1 MENKMATH
9 EEFQTLYETNLKPQL
24 IEFENQRKNIVK
36 KFVPVLIGSLVLM
49 LLLLTVFIT
58 GEEDS
63 YWPLASLF
71 SMVVIG
77 IGADAYYSKLV
88 SPYEKNFK
96 TTIIS
101 RIVSFIDENLTYYPD
116 KSITLSEFRAS
127 RLESYW
133 HSVDRWFGEDSVE
146 GVLGKTAVKFSE
158 VNAQYETKHTD
169 KDGNRKTRYH
179 HIFKGLF
186 FIFDFNKDF
195 DGFTVVLP
203 DYAERR
209 LGCFGK
215 MLQSW
220 KANIVPGELVKLADP
235 EFEREFV
242 VYSDNQITARYVLS
256 TNLMRRLLTFRQQL
270 NKRVYLSFVNGKLYM
285 GIPVSK
291 DLFEP
296 TVFKT
301 LLNVELIQDFFNY
314 MQLGKDIVEEL
325 NLNTRIWSKQ

>member
-1 MENKMATH
+1 MATH

-24 IEFENQRKNIVK
+24 IEFENQRKSIVK
-36 KFVPVLIGSLVLM
+36 KFVPVFVGSLLLM
-49 LLLLTVFIT
+49 VLLLTVFIA

-63 YWPLASLF
+63 YWSLVSII
-71 SMVVIG
+71 SMIVIG
-77 IGADAYYSKLV
+77 IGVTIYYYKLV
-88 SPYEKNFK
+88 SPYQKNFK
-96 TTIIS
+96 TTVVS

-127 RLESYW
+127 RLEDYW
-133 HSVDRWFGEDSVE
+133 HSIDRWDGEDYVE
-146 GVLGKTAVKFSE
+146 GILGKTTVKFSE
-158 VNAQYETKHTD
+158 VHAQYETTHTNKEGD
-169 KDGNRKTRYH
+169 RETKYH
-179 HIFKGLF
+179 DIFKGLF

-195 DGFTVVLP
+195 EGFTVVLP
-203 DYAERR
+203 DYVERR
-209 LGCFGK
+209 LGRFGK

-220 KANIVPGELVKLADP
+220 KAKIVPGELVKLADP

-256 TNLMRRLLTFRQQL
+256 TSLMRRLLTFRQQL

-285 GIPVSK
+285 GIPISK

-301 LLNVELIQDFFNY
+301 LLNVELIQEFFNY

-325 NLNTRIWSKQ
+325 NLNTRIWSKP